1 MKHYFIA
8 SAVAVATLTGCAG
21 TVQKPHVYS
30 KYENKGGLGVPAAM
44 VGATGEQR
52 YCAHGL
58 AQQVQERK
66 KQAYANIAEICGGE
80 DKYSIVDELS
90 GSAHTIA
97 MGVESSCTGLA
108 GRVIY
113 FKCRSATP
121 KPTGYTK

>member
-8 SAVAVATLTGCAG
+8 SAVAVATLAGCAG

-66 KQAYANIAEICGGE
+66 NKLMQTSPKSAAAKINIRLLMSFLA
-80 DKYSIVDELS
+80 L
-90 GSAHTIA
+90 HTLLRW
-97 MGVESSCTGLA
+97 G
-108 GRVIY
+108 
-113 FKCRSATP
+113 
-121 KPTGYTK
+121 

>member
-1 MKHYFIA
+1 MKQIIFA
-8 SAVAVATLTGCAG
+8 SIVAITTLAGCAG

-30 KYENKGGLGVPAAM
+30 KYENRGGLGVPPAM

-58 AQQVQERK
+58 PQQVQERK
-66 KQAYANIAEICGGE
+66 KQAYANIAEACGGE
-80 DKYSIVDELS
+80 DKYSIIDELS

-97 MGVESSCTGLA
+97 MGVESSCAGLA

-113 FKCRSATP
+113 FKCRSAVP
-121 KPTGYTK
+121 KPAG